1 MRLSGVLIG
10 VPPPLRLADQRGIV
24 FSVRCRS
31 GVSGPRIR
39 SHGDGFGSGE
49 HSGCLSR

>member
-1 MRLSGVLIG
+1 M
-10 VPPPLRLADQRGIV
+10 

-31 GVSGPRIR
+31 RDSGPKVR

-49 HSGCLSR
+49 HCGRLGR